1 MKNEDYVVNEF
12 EASLILNSSPT
23 ELSKR
28 RCQISSTSHSRE
40 ELIILE
46 LLTSIIL
53 NLRLHEVGE
62 TLRAKD
68 HHDDVPESVVSQCF
82 T

>member
-1 MKNEDYVVNEF
+1 MKNKDYVVYEF
-12 EASLILNSSPT
+12 EASLILDSPPT

-28 RCQISSTSHSRE
+28 RCQISCASHSRE

-53 NLRLHEVGE
+53 YLRLHEVGE
-62 TLRAKD
+62 TLRTKD
-68 HHDDVPESVVSQCF
+68 HHDDVPESVMSQCF